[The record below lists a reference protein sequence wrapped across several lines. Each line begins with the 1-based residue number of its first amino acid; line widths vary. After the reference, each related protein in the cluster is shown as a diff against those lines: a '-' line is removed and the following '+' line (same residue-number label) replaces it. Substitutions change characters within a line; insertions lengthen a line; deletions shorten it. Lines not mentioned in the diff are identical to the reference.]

1 MGRYFIYA
9 FLLVSC
15 HQLKAQ
21 SPLRMLKDSVKIT
34 GVEMVIRNATKDVK
48 SYLFNNEN
56 GTTSFKK
63 IGKAIQFS
71 VGTSGFPVAG
81 DSLYS
86 SSDLIKTNVKIW
98 RNGLLQSIN
107 AASTDS
113 LTGKVIFRP
122 ALIQAERIY
131 IEAFNSIDL

>member
-1 MGRYFIYA
+1 MGRYFICA

-21 SPLRMLKDSVKIT
+21 SPLRILNDSVKIT
-34 GVEMVIRNATKDVK
+34 GVEMVIRNTTKDVK
-48 SYLFNNEN
+48 SYLFNNDN
-56 GTTSFKK
+56 GVTSFKK

-71 VGTSGFPVAG
+71 VGTAGFPVAG
-81 DSLYS
+81 DSLYV

-98 RNGLLQSIN
+98 RNGLLQGIS
-107 AASTDS
+107 AVSTDS
-113 LTGKVIFRP
+113 LTGKIIFRP

-131 IEAFNSIDL
+131 IEALNSIDL